1 MLTIGLVPI
10 FTFWK
15 TSTSSPWRLWPISGY
30 PDLTRSNNVY
40 TTDIFGP
47 KNTFSS
53 ISNFSWLRKMFSLP
67 ISVTDEITGSM
78 VPRKISI
85 YLQTNT
91 YFRPRLSID
100 SSFFRGFKLAKR
112 HHYHEVAAYFSTGYS
127 WTLTFKKWGN
137 VWPNHLLLSIPS
149 GVNDENVSMKKNS
162 TIYLW
167 RFM

>member
-1 MLTIGLVPI
+1 
-10 FTFWK
+10 
-15 TSTSSPWRLWPISGY
+15 
-30 PDLTRSNNVY
+30 
-40 TTDIFGP
+40 
-47 KNTFSS
+47 
-53 ISNFSWLRKMFSLP
+53 MFSLP

-127 WTLTFKKWGN
+127 G
-137 VWPNHLLLSIPS
+137 LSLSKSEEMYGQI
-149 GVNDENVSMKKNS
+149 
-162 TIYLW
+162 IYCYQ
-167 RFM
+167 FPQE